1 MIRTTRS
8 LRRAVLAVVAAATF
22 AAGSAAWAQ
31 DGTLPFTFDTAR
43 LANDRHTVVVRG
55 TYTCPKLDLSATG
68 GGTIDLTVNQGDV
81 AGFGFVDIT
90 VCDGTT
96 RTWRA
101 RVTSFGDR
109 FRRGP
114 AQGLASGLVTGKDA
128 AGQTVTL
135 QVAVLSP
142 GQPITITRR

>member
-1 MIRTTRS
+1 MRTTRS
-8 LRRAVLAVVAAATF
+8 LRRALLAATVAA
-22 AAGSAAWAQ
+22 GPAAWAQ
-31 DGTLPFTFDTAR
+31 DGTLPFTIDTAR
-43 LANDRHTVVVRG
+43 LADDRHTAVVRG
-55 TYTCPKLDLSATG
+55 TYSCPELDLTVPGG
-68 GGTIDLTVNQGDV
+68 GGTIDLTVNQGGV
-81 AGFGFVDIT
+81 TGHGFVTIA

-101 RVTSFGDR
+101 RVTSTDGR

-114 AQGLASGLVTGKDA
+114 AQVLASGLVTGEDA
-128 AGQTVTL
+128 AGQRMTL